1 MITWQVIILHL
12 ACVFVH
18 GNMEISFLTDRSP
31 PSTIPLDAN
40 KIYSVPLNQRISKPV
55 VAVIKNSGVQVET
68 GELASALWYVE
79 TIDVTTATTPT
90 TPDQWKANGGKLCQ
104 WAYNVPYPLRMDR
117 RFCTFSCGNA
127 TGLGATVLGPLEA
140 HSGLMVA
147 EALYHQ
153 HDNDTVIPA
162 TNRIFRFSM
171 RLPNGSML
179 TKDTKPFQITTPAK
193 TLVITQQPP
202 TTTSANSA
210 FVVKAQIVDSRG
222 SVVSTGLDSTAFV
235 DLQIS
240 YEYKQFYHSVG
251 KEMFLYSTAVR
262 MESSEAITHASTY
275 DRIIRKR
282 AVGGNVTFS
291 DIKIL
296 DVHASVRF
304 NLTMTTAHDPW
315 IRTPNDYSDLASKF
329 ITTLP
334 SGVLVFSI
342 NTSYPL
348 SDAVKLSN
356 SFAVTAQVASTLQM
370 LTQTANIKTT
380 VGANFPITEELIV
393 EVRDASGARIYS
405 GPDSSLT
412 VTAVA
417 HPSTAC
423 LSTDANFV
431 TTDGQGTFVGSICE
445 PIVSVTLRFRIV
457 SAGGLTL
464 NSAPTPSMAINNEIY
479 IASYIDNYHS
489 GSSSDVQPHVESFI
503 QFAVNDINSNVFAG
517 ILENRTLHLQTYNT
531 WNDITSTVNTYRKMI
546 DAGKAEP
553 SKMVRGIIGFGHNAL
568 TQSITPLLNGDKMP
582 VISTRENKIEFGDK
596 SLYPYYNRLAWN
608 EGAAIHSVFLAAKS
622 RKWTHILIIRSAGYE
637 LNNIIYDKAQSNGIR
652 IMGEVVIP
660 ELRPEDWVRG
670 DLDYTMAKM
679 KNLGTRIIFSYVTAP
694 LIYHVL
700 REAYNYGMSS
710 LHGYQWVFVSIFIW
724 QFPWGN
730 QHAECMETPI
740 CTVAYRGTHGF
751 ASTYDL
757 TAYTSDDW
765 FRVMGYHMYSDRSVY
780 HGRVK
785 YVIHEVGAEFALGY
799 DAVRAMATAMSDL
812 IDQRQTITGD
822 KIALAVRN
830 VTFAGL
836 TGGVSFD
843 VQGNRPGYRGFL
855 VHCNPIPPLFGI
867 QPTNVAIFVRTMIMD
882 SEEATEQLEVVM
894 EAFYP
899 LYLPPY
905 NYTLGQTAYPN
916 TTKMNTRYYNSTSG
930 MLSRNT
936 QNIVPIPPSTATPV
950 PMLRSEPAVAPFF
963 CSSGCGGHLL
973 NPADINFYT
982 FGTCTAMETCTCEPG
997 YYGDDCSN
1005 MICSCKNGRC
1015 DIPSV
1020 CICEAGW
1027 RGAFCEQAICNP
1039 GCGANGICKSPD
1051 TCQCSDGY
1059 TGGTCGTVLA
1069 VAVILPLLF
1078 GAALAVGLFFL
1089 IRFLTRRHARLASL
1103 QNLDWLVKWDDITAA
1118 DRAIS
1123 LLSTASDTNDKVTG
1137 NVVTWRHQKCHAQDF
1152 NIDSLDINNEILRLE
1167 IVLMKEVRHNNI
1179 LTFVGA
1185 CFDAPH
1191 VCLLTE
1197 VTPKGS
1203 LEDLL
1208 SNESVKLG
1216 WDFRFSI
1223 LKDVCRGMDFLH
1235 RSEIGSHGRLKS
1247 TNCLVDNRWTCKIAG
1262 FGVPTLRYGAKRLS
1276 ENEDASKPSALFW
1289 TAPEFLTTCSTLA
1302 EVECGSKAGDVYSF
1316 TIIVTEVC
1324 TREQPFTYE
1333 LQVMEPKHI
1342 IQMVIDKD
1350 DPQNREAQSLWR
1362 ELKADTMKPFRPYVE
1377 ETFLPEDYDAKAN
1390 MTKLLE
1396 AGSHPNP
1403 ESRPVFKEML
1413 MRLNEIHPVK
1423 GELIDNLVNMLE
1435 KYSSNLES
1443 IVADR
1448 TKELQVEK
1456 AKTEQLV
1463 SQMLPKKV
1471 VEDLKHGRKVDPES
1485 FECVT
1490 IFFSDIVG
1498 FTAIAR
1504 NSTPLQVVDL
1514 LNDLYTTFDAI
1525 LDNYD
1530 VYKVETIGDAYMVV
1544 SGLPIRNGNLHAGEI
1559 ATMSL
1564 DLLSSMI
1571 GFKIRHMPE
1580 EILQLR
1586 VGMHS
1591 GPAVAGVVGLKMP
1604 RYCLFGDTVNT
1615 ASRMESSS
1623 IALRIHMSSKTAD
1636 ILMVLGGY
1644 KLDCRGEREVKGK
1657 GVMTTYWLMGKD
1669 DFTKPLPDMS
1679 MAASLSK
1686 HEFK

>member
-1 MITWQVIILHL
+1 MIIWQVIILHL
-12 ACVFVH
+12 ACVLVH
-18 GNMEISFLTDRSP
+18 GAVVINFLSDRSP
-31 PSTIPLDAN
+31 PSSIPADAQ

-55 VAVIKNSGVQVET
+55 VAAIMDNGEQAET
-68 GELASALWYVE
+68 GSLASALFYVE
-79 TIDVTTATTPT
+79 TIDSLTAATPSTT
-90 TPDQWKANGGKLCQ
+90 DQWKADGGKLCQ
-104 WAYNVPYPLRMDR
+104 WAYNVRYPLRMDR
-117 RFCTFSCGNA
+117 RFCEFSCGNA
-127 TGLGATVLGPLEA
+127 SSHGATVLGPLEA
-140 HSGLMVA
+140 HSGLMIA
-147 EALYHQ
+147 EAMYHQ
-153 HDNDTVIPA
+153 HNDLTKIPA
-162 TNRIFRFSM
+162 NNRIYRFTLH
-171 RLPNGSML
+171 LPDG
-179 TKDTKPFQITTPAK
+179 TTVTQDTNQFTITVPAK
-193 TLVITQQPP
+193 TLVITSQPP
-202 TTTSANSA
+202 TSISANSP
-210 FVVKAQIVDSRG
+210 FVVSAKIVDTG
-222 SVVSTGLDSTAFV
+222 SATVAAGLDSTAFV
-235 DLQIS
+235 DLQVS
-240 YEYKQFYHSVG
+240 YEFKKFYHSVG
-251 KEMFLYSTAVR
+251 KEMFLYSTDVR
-262 MESSEAITHASTY
+262 MDSSEAITHASTY

-282 AVGGNVTFS
+282 AVNGLVTFS

-296 DVHASVRF
+296 DVHTAVRF

-315 IRTPNDYSDLASKF
+315 IRTPNDYTDLASKF
-329 ITTLP
+329 ITTA
-334 SGVLVFSI
+334 SDGVLVFSI

-348 SDAVKLSN
+348 SSAVVLSN
-356 SFAVTAQVASTLQM
+356 YFAVTETS
-370 LTQTANIKTT
+370 
-380 VGANFPITEELIV
+380 VGANFPIIEDLKV
-393 EVRDASGARIYS
+393 EVRDSSGKRIYS
-405 GPDSSLT
+405 GPDSSLSVTT
-412 VTAVA
+412 VAT
-417 HPSTAC
+417 PSSAC
-423 LSTDANFV
+423 LSVDANFQ
-431 TTDGQGTFVGSICE
+431 TTDGQGTFVGSVCE
-445 PIVSVTLRFRIV
+445 AITGVTLKFTV
-457 SAGGLTL
+457 TTAATTTLTSAATPCLTIT
-464 NSAPTPSMAINNEIY
+464 SDIH

-503 QFAVNDINSNVFAG
+503 QFAVNDINNDVFTG
-517 ILENRTLHLQTYNT
+517 ILINRTLHLQPFNT
-531 WNDITSTVNTYRKMI
+531 WNDITSTVSTYRQMI
-546 DAGKAEP
+546 DAGKANPNE
-553 SKMVRGIIGFGHNAL
+553 MVRGIIGFGHNKL
-568 TQSITPLLNGDKMP
+568 TQGITPLLNGDKMP
-582 VISTRENKIEFGDK
+582 VISTRETKIEFGDK

-608 EGAAIHSVFLAAKS
+608 DGAAIHSVFLAAKS

-637 LNNIIYDKAQSNGIR
+637 LNNIIYDKAQSNGIK
-652 IMGEVVIP
+652 IMGEVVVP
-660 ELRPEDWVRG
+660 QLRPEDWVRN
-670 DLDYTMAKM
+670 DLDTTMEKV

-700 REAYNYGMSS
+700 REAYNYGMSA
-710 LHGYQWVFVSIFIW
+710 LHGYQWVFIGIFIW

-730 QHAECMETPI
+730 QHAECMMMPI

-765 FRVMGYHMYSDRSVY
+765 LRVMGYHMYSDRSIY
-780 HGRVK
+780 HGRSNMSSMRK
-785 YVIHEVGAEFALGY
+785 VGAEFALGY
-799 DAVRAMATAMSDL
+799 DAVRTMATAMTNL

-830 VTFAGL
+830 VSFAGL

-843 VQGNRPGYRGFL
+843 VHGNRPGYRGFL
-855 VHCNPIPPLFGI
+855 VHCNPIPPEFGVM
-867 QPTNVAIFVRTMIMD
+867 PTNVAIFTRTMVMQ

-905 NYTLGQTAYPN
+905 NYILGQTAYPN
-916 TTKMNTRYYNSTSG
+916 TTKMNTRYYNSSSG
-930 MLSRNT
+930 MLSRNE
-936 QNIVPIPPSTATPV
+936 QKIVPIPPSTATPV
-950 PMLRSEPAVAPFF
+950 PFVREEPAVAPFF
-963 CSSGCGGHLL
+963 CSSGCGGALL

-982 FGTCTAMETCTCEPG
+982 YGTCTAMETCTCLPG

-1015 DIPSV
+1015 DVPSV
-1020 CICEAGW
+1020 CICDPGW
-1027 RGAFCEQAICNP
+1027 QGALCDEAICNP
-1039 GCGANGICKSPD
+1039 GCGANGFCKSPD
-1051 TCQCSDGY
+1051 TCQCNDGY
-1059 TGGTCGTVLA
+1059 TGGTCGTHLA
-1069 VAVILPLLF
+1069 VAVILPLMF
-1078 GAALAVGLFFL
+1078 GTGLAVGLFFL
-1089 IRFLTRRHARLASL
+1089 IRFLSRRHARLASL
-1103 QNLDWLVKWDDITAA
+1103 ANLDWLVKWDEITAA

-1137 NVVTWRHQKCHAQDF
+1137 NVVTWRHQKCHEQDF
-1152 NIDSLDINNEILRLE
+1152 NIDSLDINNESLRLE
-1167 IVLMKEVRHNNI
+1167 MVLMKEVRHNNI

-1191 VCLLTE
+1191 VCILTE
-1197 VTPKGS
+1197 VAPKGS

-1216 WDFRFSI
+1216 WDFRCSI
-1223 LKDVCRGMDFLH
+1223 LKDICRGMDFLH
-1235 RSEIGSHGRLKS
+1235 RSEIVSHGRLKS

-1276 ENEDASKPSALFW
+1276 ENEEANKLSTLFW
-1289 TAPEFLTTCSTLA
+1289 TAPEFLTTCSSLGD
-1302 EVECGSKAGDVYSF
+1302 VQSGSKAGDIYSF

-1350 DPQNREAQSLWR
+1350 NPDNKEAQALWR
-1362 ELKADTMKPFRPYVE
+1362 ELKADTMMPFRPYVE
-1377 ETFLPEDYDAKAN
+1377 ESFLPEDYDAKAN
-1390 MTKLLE
+1390 MRKMFE
-1396 AGSHPNP
+1396 AGFHPNP

-1435 KYSSNLES
+1435 KYSSNLEA

-1504 NSTPLQVVDL
+1504 GSTPLQVVDL

-1623 IALRIHMSSKTAD
+1623 MALRIHMSSKTAD
-1636 ILMVLGGY
+1636 ILMVLGSY
-1644 KLDCRGEREVKGK
+1644 ILDCRGEREVKGK
-1657 GVMTTYWLMGKD
+1657 GVMTTYWLMGKEGY
-1669 DFTKPLPDMS
+1669 TKPLPDQS